1 MEIVRVN
8 WKDARSIDGWVKLS
22 DFEENLS
29 IIQSC
34 GFLIK
39 ENDDALFVSAC
50 AAIESENETLNQ
62 YGCTIVIPKKM
73 IVDIWRLSDKGI
85 EEKECL

>member
-8 WKDARSIDGWVKLS
+8 WMDARSIDGWVQIS
-22 DFEENLS
+22 DFDDDLS
-29 IIQSC
+29 LIQSC

-39 ENDDALFVSAC
+39 ENEEALFVSAC
-50 AAIESENETLNQ
+50 VAIDIEREESNQ

-73 IVDIWRLSDKGI
+73 ITDIWRLSDKGI
-85 EEKECL
+85 EEKE

>member
-8 WKDARSIDGWVKLS
+8 WMDARSIDGWVKIS
-22 DFEENLS
+22 DFDDDLS
-29 IIQSC
+29 LIQSC

-39 ENDDALFVSAC
+39 ENEQALFVSAC
-50 AAIESENETLNQ
+50 AAIDTESESNQ

-73 IVDIWRLSDKGI
+73 ITDIWRLSDKVI